1 MDVPPL
7 IVAGMHRSGTS
18 VTARLLAL
26 AGLDV
31 GSDLLEPSVDN
42 ALGYYEDLEFC
53 RLNLALLAAGVGDD
67 PRHRP
72 DWAFAEHLVPGRLE
86 PLRPRAAALCAGRC
100 ARGRAWGFKDPR
112 TTVLLDFYDEL
123 MPGARY
129 LFVYRAPWEVLSSIL
144 STQGRPLRG
153 RADVA
158 VKAWA
163 TYNARLL
170 AFREQHPERCVL
182 VHVDAIAGDPEAVV
196 RLAQAQLD
204 ALAPGTRLDAGAA
217 RDAFADRLLR
227 RADASTP
234 LAELLAAD
242 HPEAMAV
249 YARLQS
255 AADIPGLDAAP
266 APAERPHVDVETL
279 AGTLGAAA
287 VLAYAPADGLEA
299 TTRLARPAAG
309 ATPAAAADAGF
320 LALPDELVVVV
331 FTGQIRPDGLARA
344 VAALQADPGLEAVLL
359 PAGDAPGPAVPHDPL
374 GAAPEG
380 AAVVL
385 RRGAWL
391 ATRGFAAISPPP
403 GFEAWTLAVSC
414 VAGGGRVARV
424 DGALHLQGVAADDAA
439 VRRQVLERHPALVAS
454 AVLDAPGRV
463 EEAQRR
469 ATDAEVAR
477 DRLERDLDQL
487 RATRVWRLAAGW
499 WRLKARLRR
508 PVRAG

>member
-7 IVAGMHRSGTS
+7 IIAGMHRSGTS
-18 VTARLLAL
+18 ATARLLEL

-31 GSDLLEPSVDN
+31 GGDLLAPSVDN

-53 RLNLALLAAGVGDD
+53 DLNLALLAAGVGDD

-72 DWAFAEHLVPGRLE
+72 DWAFAEHLVPERLE
-86 PLRPRAAALCAGRC
+86 PLRPRAAALSAGRC

-112 TTVLLDFYDEL
+112 TTVLLDFYDGL

-129 LFVYRAPWEVLSSIL
+129 LFVYRAPWEVLTSIL
-144 STQGRPLRG
+144 GTQDRPLRG

-158 VKAWA
+158 AKAWA

-170 AFREQHPERCVL
+170 EFRERHPERCVL
-182 VHVDAIAGDPEAVV
+182 VHVDAIAAQPEAVV
-196 RLAQAQLD
+196 RLAQVQLD

-217 RDAFADRLLR
+217 RDAFAGRLLR
-227 RADASTP
+227 RADATTP

-249 YARLQS
+249 YARLQA
-255 AADIPGLDAAP
+255 AADIPGLDADLAP
-266 APAERPHVDVETL
+266 TEPPHVDVEAL
-279 AGTLGAAA
+279 DGTLGAAG
-287 VLAYAPADGLEA
+287 VLAYAPADGLEG

-331 FTGQIRPDGLARA
+331 FAGQIRPDGLARA

-359 PAGDAPGPAVPHDPL
+359 PAGDVPGPAVAHDPL

-391 ATRGFAAISPPP
+391 ATRGFSATTPPP
-403 GFEAWTLAVSC
+403 GFEAWTLAVGC

-424 DGALHLQGVAADDAA
+424 DGALHLQGVADDDTA
-439 VRRQVLERHPALVAS
+439 VRRQVLERHPALAAS
-454 AVLDAPGRV
+454 AALDALAR
-463 EEAQRR
+463 AQRAER
-469 ATDAEVAR
+469 GATDAEAAR
-477 DRLERDLDQL
+477 DRLARDLEQL
-487 RATRVWRLAAGW
+487 RATRAWRLAAGW
-499 WRLKARLRR
+499 WGLKARLGR